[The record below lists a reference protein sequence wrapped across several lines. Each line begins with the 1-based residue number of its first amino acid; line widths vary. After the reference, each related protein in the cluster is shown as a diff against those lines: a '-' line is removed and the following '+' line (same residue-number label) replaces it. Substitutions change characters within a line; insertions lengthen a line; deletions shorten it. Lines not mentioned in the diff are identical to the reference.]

1 MKIVVLAG
9 GISTER
15 DVSLVTGS
23 MIYKA
28 LRKKGHNP
36 VLLDLYLGCE
46 DAAEDILVMRRRQQ
60 MYLRWAETGVR
71 TLARSQRKI
80 PISVRSRHSERTIQ
94 RVRSGRV

>member
-36 VLLDLYLGCE
+36 VLLDLYLGYE
-46 DAAEDILVMRRRQQ
+46 E
-60 MYLRWAETGVR
+60 ETADVFA
-71 TLARSQRKI
+71 LEI
-80 PISVRSRHSERTIQ
+80 
-94 RVRSGRV
+94 GRAHV

>member
-46 DAAEDILVMRRRQQ
+46 DAAEDIFALEKDWSENFGAISEQNPDISAVKA
-60 MYLRWAETGVR
+60 L
-71 TLARSQRKI
+71 KI
-80 PISVRSRHSERTIQ
+80 
-94 RVRSGRV
+94 GRAHV